1 MDIKSKNI
9 KYSFKMKLAAV
20 FLIWASFAGLFAIM
34 VYMRIHNE
42 ELPKDNY
49 YESYNFGKEF
59 RKYVDKAIH
68 SDEVQT
74 LVANS
79 AKEGMSY
86 EPAGEAGKNTVKD
99 TVNAVNF
106 KYIVRNTRTN
116 ESVSN
121 LDLDKYPVIQAVE
134 DFKNNKSYLYFS
146 VEGRKSA
153 FNNLPYVIPQN
164 YPENIEYL
172 SNLSKDLGYASIEL
186 YATVDDQP
194 KPGDVFYDMMGEHEK
209 ARKMIWLY
217 VAVAI
222 LAFATGICSFIYLVI
237 VAGRSEKN
245 GIVKPAFIDSLYND
259 LHTALVTLA
268 AILSVGLANRVI
280 SSFGDDLSKGIG
292 IFVLLSID
300 LLIGLSYV
308 LSMIRHIRRRTLFTY
323 TLIYRMYKGTSRIL
337 IQCFSAKTFK
347 PSMIV
352 LLLVYGGMNAI
363 LFAIATHFRGGGFW
377 FMIFLL
383 LCLNAAAIYQVSKAY
398 ISLYGIMKWVKEMT
412 KGNLESSPNNVN
424 MSPVLIAFAND
435 IGSLQTGLKQAVAEA
450 VRGERLKTE
459 LITNVSHD
467 LKTPLTSII
476 NYIDLLKQENLDNET
491 VNEYIGVLENKSA
504 KLKQLVEDLLEASQA
519 ACGDIKVNFGSVD
532 LCALAA
538 QSVAEFSDKASE
550 AELDIRIKACEKPV
564 AIRGDGTLMWRI
576 MDNLLS
582 NVIKYSLK
590 NSRVYIDIENTGT
603 SGIIIVKNISEAA
616 LDIPSDQLMERFVR
630 GDVSRSTEG
639 SGLGLSIAKS
649 LSEIQG
655 GTLELKIDG
664 DLFKVIV
671 SIPLALTT
679 AN

>member
-1 MDIKSKNI
+1 LDIKSKNI

-20 FLIWASFAGLFAIM
+20 ILVWASFAALFGCAVLFG
-34 VYMRIHNE
+34 VYNNDIST
-42 ELPKDNY
+42 DNY
-49 YESYNFGKEF
+49 YESNNFGKEF
-59 RKYVDKAIH
+59 IKCVENAIH
-68 SDEVQT
+68 SNEVQAF
-74 LVANS
+74 VANLT
-79 AKEGMSY
+79 KEGKVS
-86 EPAGEAGKNTVKD
+86 EPSGEAGKNTGKD
-99 TVNAVNF
+99 TDDAVNF
-106 KYIVRNTRTN
+106 KYIVRNTNTN
-116 ESVSN
+116 EFVSN
-121 LDLDKYPVIQAVE
+121 LHLDANTVMQAVE

-164 YPENIEYL
+164 YPENVEFFSYL
-172 SNLSKDLGYASIEL
+172 SKVLNYEPVEL
-186 YATVDDQP
+186 YATVDDRP
-194 KPGDVFYDMMGEHEK
+194 KPGDVFYDMLAEHNK
-209 ARKMIWLY
+209 VHSRFWIY
-217 VAVAI
+217 VVAAV
-222 LAFATGICSFIYLVI
+222 LAFAAGLCSFIYLVI
-237 VAGRSEKN
+237 ITGRSEKN

-259 LHTALVTLA
+259 LHTALVALA
-268 AILSVGLANRVI
+268 AILSVSLANWVI

-300 LLIGLSYV
+300 LLIGLNYI
-308 LSMIRHIRRRTLFTY
+308 LSMIRHIRRRTLFSY

-435 IGSLQTGLKQAVAEA
+435 ISSLQTGLKQAVAEA

-491 VNEYIGVLENKSA
+491 VNEYIGVLVNKSA

-603 SGIIIVKNISEAA
+603 FGVITIKNISEAA

-649 LSEIQG
+649 LSEIQR